1 MNLSTI
7 TTKTGVTAI
16 LSIIGTAIG
25 VYTGALPIGTGV
37 ESIITALLA
46 LFVRDGIT
54 AHTAATEELRRAA
67 EKQAQEMQ
75 RSNDVKAASSRQY
88 ERIQRPDMSTASGA

>member
-1 MNLSTI
+1 MNFSTI

-54 AHTAATEELRRAA
+54 AQTAATEELRRAA

-75 RSNDVKAASSRQY
+75 RSNDVQVAKARRY
-88 ERIQRPDMSTASGA
+88 ERTGPRDVSTTVGA